1 MALLIV
7 LSKMIGSLGFILYG
21 MKIMSDGIQKS
32 ANKGVQN
39 ALNLMTGNRFLAVFT
54 GIIVTG
60 LVQSSGATTVMTVSF
75 VNAGLLTLEQ
85 AIGLIFGANI
95 GTTVTAWIVSIVG
108 KFSLSTFALPA
119 FGVGYFLHF
128 FRKLKC
134 ENVGEAIMGFA
145 LLFIGLDWLTQVA
158 PNITQEHLSFIGI
171 LKKTGPLAVLIG
183 ISLGLLLTVILHSS
197 SGTTAVVIAM
207 AQSNVIG
214 WEFAAAS
221 ILGSNVGSTV
231 DAILASLGSR
241 LNARRA
247 AAVHVLFNVAGSAIA
262 LLCFHF
268 SLWAIDY
275 FTPGGPSIDNIAFRI
290 AIYHTLFNV
299 LNTIIALPF
308 VKPIAR
314 FVRFL
319 IKPRENESEDEKY
332 GVYIFPFQAPSMK
345 ENISSY
351 IVAAEHEI
359 IKMSN
364 IVCKMSLMLK
374 NILKEKKPSSF
385 AHAEKY
391 LAEKED
397 YVDQMQDE
405 LSEYLVSTL
414 GLSLSEKERMK
425 VRLMLGMVDNLE
437 NITDEIYEVALFIT
451 KKNERLEK
459 PISKEN
465 MKKLVEYAD
474 FVDEFIHF
482 VHDHLN
488 SPMSPEQ
495 FQKACNIE
503 DQIDNIRSELK
514 TLASHQLEKG
524 AAVKTELLY
533 IDIVRN
539 IEKIGDFAFSIS
551 KALSQLYDVK

>member
-1 MALLIV
+1 MALLII

-32 ANKGVQN
+32 ANKSVQK

-108 KFSLSTFALPA
+108 KFSLSSFALPA
-119 FGVGYFLHF
+119 FGIGYFLHF
-128 FRKLKC
+128 FKRLKS

-145 LLFIGLDWLTQVA
+145 LLFIGLDWLTQIA
-158 PNITQEHLSFIGI
+158 PNISQEHLSFLGI
-171 LKKTGPLAVLIG
+171 LKKTGVSAVFIG
-183 ISLGLLLTVILHSS
+183 ISVGLILTVILHSS

-231 DAILASLGSR
+231 DAILASIGSR
-241 LNARRA
+241 LNARRT
-247 AAVHVLFNVAGSAIA
+247 AAVHVLFNVTGSVIA

-275 FTPGGPSIDNIAFRI
+275 FTPGEPSTNNIAFRI

-308 VKPIAR
+308 INPIAR

-319 IKPRENESEDEKY
+319 IKPKENENEDEKY

-359 IKMSN
+359 IKMSS
-364 IVCKMSLMLK
+364 IVCKMFFTLK
-374 NILKEKKPSSF
+374 NILKEKKNTSF
-385 AHAEKY
+385 IQVEKY

-414 GLSLSEKERMK
+414 GLSLSEKERVK

-451 KKNERLEK
+451 KKNTKLEK
-459 PISKEN
+459 PISHAN
-465 MKKLVEYAD
+465 MQKLISYTN

-488 SPMSPEQ
+488 APMSPEQ
-495 FQKACNIE
+495 FQKACEMEDKI
-503 DQIDNIRSELK
+503 DQIRFELK
-514 TLASHQLEKG
+514 TLASHQLEEG

-551 KALSQLYDVK
+551 KALSQLYSA

>member
-1 MALLIV
+1 MALLMI

-32 ANKGVQN
+32 ANKSVQK
-39 ALNLMTGNRFLAVFT
+39 ALNLMTGNRFLAVLT

-108 KFSLSTFALPA
+108 KFSLSSFALPS
-119 FGVGYFLHF
+119 FGLGYFLHF
-128 FRKLKC
+128 FKRLRC
-134 ENVGEAIMGFA
+134 ENIGDAIMGFA
-145 LLFIGLDWLTQVA
+145 LLFIGLDWLTQIA
-158 PNITQEHLSFIGI
+158 PSITQEHLSFVGI
-171 LKKTGPLAVLIG
+171 LKKTGVSAVSIG
-183 ISLGLLLTVILHSS
+183 ISLGLILTVILHSS

-221 ILGSNVGSTV
+221 ILGSNIGSTV
-231 DAILASLGSR
+231 DAILASIGSR

-247 AAVHVLFNVAGSAIA
+247 ATVHVLFNVAGSIIA

-268 SLWAIDY
+268 SLQAIDY
-275 FTPGGPSIDNIAFRI
+275 FTPGGPSTQNIAFRI

-308 VKPIAR
+308 INPIAR
-314 FVRFL
+314 FVRFI
-319 IKPRENESEDEKY
+319 IKPKEHEAEDEKY
-332 GVYIFPFQAPSMK
+332 GVYIFPFQTPSMK

-359 IKMSN
+359 VKMSS
-364 IVCKMSLMLK
+364 IMCKMFSTLRGV
-374 NILKEKKPSSF
+374 LKEKKTSSF
-385 AHAEKY
+385 SKTEKY

-405 LSEYLVSTL
+405 LSEYLVSSL
-414 GLSLSEKERMK
+414 GLSLSEKERVK
-425 VRLMLGMVDNLE
+425 VRLMLGIVDNLE
-437 NITDEIYEVALFIT
+437 NITDEIYEIVLFIT
-451 KKNERLEK
+451 KKNSRLEK
-459 PISKEN
+459 QISEKN
-465 MKKLVEYAD
+465 MKELVSYTD
-474 FVDEFIHF
+474 FVDEFIRF
-482 VHDHLN
+482 VHAHLN
-488 SPMSPEQ
+488 SPMSPEE
-495 FQKACNIE
+495 FQKAIE
-503 DQIDNIRSELK
+503 MENKIDQIRSDLK
-514 TLASHQLEKG
+514 TLASHQLEEG

-551 KALSQLYDVK
+551 KALSQLYVE

>member
-1 MALLIV
+1 MALLII
-7 LSKMIGSLGFILYG
+7 LSQMIGSLGFILYG

-54 GIIVTG
+54 GIIITG
-60 LVQSSGATTVMTVSF
+60 LVQSSGATTVMIVSF

-95 GTTVTAWIVSIVG
+95 GTTVTAWIVSIIG

-134 ENVGEAIMGFA
+134 ENIGEAIMGFA
-145 LLFIGLDWLTQVA
+145 LLFIGLDWLTQIA
-158 PNITQEHLSFIGI
+158 PNITQEHLSFVSV
-171 LKKTGPLAVLIG
+171 LKKTGPSAVIIG
-183 ISLGLLLTVILHSS
+183 IALGLTLTVILHSS

-231 DAILASLGSR
+231 DAILASIGSR

-247 AAVHVLFNVAGSAIA
+247 AAVHVLFNVAGSIIA
-262 LLCFHF
+262 LLFFHF
-268 SLWAIDY
+268 SLWVIDY
-275 FTPGGPSIDNIAFRI
+275 FTPGEPSTNNIAFRI

-308 VKPIAR
+308 VKPIAK

-332 GVYIFPFQAPSMK
+332 GVYIFPFQTPSMK

-359 IKMSN
+359 IKMSS
-364 IVCKMSLMLK
+364 IVCKMFFTLK
-374 NILKEKKPSSF
+374 NILR
-385 AHAEKY
+385 
-391 LAEKED
+391 EKED

-405 LSEYLVSTL
+405 LSQYLVSSL
-414 GLSLSEKERMK
+414 GLSLSEKERVK

-451 KKNERLEK
+451 KKNTKLER
-459 PISKEN
+459 PISQAN
-465 MKKLVEYAD
+465 MKKLISYTD

-488 SPMSPEQ
+488 TPMSPEQ
-495 FQKACNIE
+495 FQKACDME
-503 DQIDNIRSELK
+503 DQIDKIRSELK
-514 TLASHQLEKG
+514 TLASHQLEEG

-551 KALSQLYDVK
+551 KALSQLYNAK

>member
-1 MALLIV
+1 MALLII

-32 ANKGVQN
+32 ANKGVQK
-39 ALNLMTGNRFLAVFT
+39 ALNLMTGNRFLAVLT

-108 KFSLSTFALPA
+108 KFSLSAFALPA
-119 FGVGYFLHF
+119 FGLGYFLHF

-145 LLFIGLDWLTQVA
+145 LLFIGLDWLTQIA
-158 PNITQEHLSFIGI
+158 PNITNEHLSFIGI
-171 LKKTGPLAVLIG
+171 LKKTGPSAVFVG
-183 ISLGLLLTVILHSS
+183 VSLGLILTVILHSS

-207 AQSNVIG
+207 AQSDVIG

-231 DAILASLGSR
+231 DAILASIGSR

-247 AAVHVLFNVAGSAIA
+247 AAVHVLFNVAGSVIA
-262 LLCFHF
+262 LLCFRF
-268 SLWAIDY
+268 SLWCIDY
-275 FTPGGPSIDNIAFRI
+275 FTPGEPSINNIAFRI

-299 LNTIIALPF
+299 VNTIIALPF
-308 VKPIAR
+308 LNTIAR

-319 IKPRENESEDEKY
+319 IKPKEHESEDEKY

-359 IKMSN
+359 VKMSN
-364 IVCKMSLMLK
+364 IVCKMFA
-374 NILKEKKPSSF
+374 ILKGVLKENEKASF
-385 AHAEKY
+385 DQAEKY

-405 LSEYLVSTL
+405 LSEYLVSSL
-414 GLSLSEKERMK
+414 GLSLSEEDREK
-425 VRLMLGMVDNLE
+425 VRSMLEIVDNLE
-437 NITDEIYEVALFIT
+437 NITDEIYEVAIFIT
-451 KKNERLEK
+451 KKNTRLEK
-459 PISKEN
+459 SISQKDME
-465 MKKLVEYAD
+465 KLISYTNL
-474 FVDEFIHF
+474 VDEFIHF
-482 VHDHLN
+482 VHSHLN
-488 SPMSPEQ
+488 APMSPEQ
-495 FQKACNIE
+495 FQKASKMENE
-503 DQIDNIRSELK
+503 IDKIRTDLK
-514 TLASHQLEKG
+514 KYASNQLEKG

-539 IEKIGDFAFSIS
+539 IEKIGDFAFTIS
-551 KALSQLYDVK
+551 RFLYQLYKA

>member
-1 MALLIV
+1 MALLLV

-21 MKIMSDGIQKS
+21 MKMMSDGIQKS
-32 ANKGVQN
+32 ANKGVQK

-128 FRKLKC
+128 FKKLKC
-134 ENVGEAIMGFA
+134 ENFGEAIMGFA
-145 LLFIGLDWLTQVA
+145 LLFIGLDWLTQIA
-158 PNITQEHLSFIGI
+158 PNITHEHLSFIGI

-183 ISLGLLLTVILHSS
+183 ISLGLVLTVILHSS

-221 ILGSNVGSTV
+221 ILGSNVGSTA
-231 DAILASLGSR
+231 DAILASIGSR

-247 AAVHVLFNVAGSAIA
+247 AAVHVLFNVAGSVIA
-262 LLCFHF
+262 LLCFRF
-268 SLWAIDY
+268 SLWVIDY
-275 FTPGGPSIDNIAFRI
+275 LTPGGPSTNNIAFRI
-290 AIYHTLFNV
+290 AVYHTLFNV

-308 VKPIAR
+308 VTSIAR

-319 IKPRENESEDEKY
+319 IKPKENESEDEKY

-364 IVCKMSLMLK
+364 IVCKMFFMLK
-374 NILKEKKPSSF
+374 TVLKENRKTSF
-385 AHAEKY
+385 GQAEKY

-397 YVDQMQDE
+397 YADQMQDE
-405 LSEYLVSTL
+405 LSQYLVSTL
-414 GLSLSEKERMK
+414 GLSLSEKDRVK
-425 VRLMLGMVDNLE
+425 VRLMLGIVDNLE

-451 KKNERLEK
+451 KKNTRLER
-459 PISKEN
+459 PISKDN
-465 MKKLVEYAD
+465 MKKLSSYTN

-488 SPMSPEQ
+488 VPMSPEQ
-495 FQKACNIE
+495 FQKACDME
-503 DQIDNIRSELK
+503 DQIDKIRSELK
-514 TLASHQLEKG
+514 TLASHQLEGG

-551 KALSQLYDVK
+551 KALSQLYSA